1 MDEHSVGHTDAR
13 YARPGTSCLH
23 RSPEIAGCLSLHGCH
38 SMASDGR
45 SRIVQPMQVRHL
57 PRLTELRKQKR
68 LELYDVAALLR
79 ITEGQVR
86 RYENGQSV
94 IPTLRA
100 RILAEHFGVT
110 VEHLMGWDREPEP
123 TEERPAA

>member
-1 MDEHSVGHTDAR
+1 
-13 YARPGTSCLH
+13 
-23 RSPEIAGCLSLHGCH
+23 
-38 SMASDGR
+38 
-45 SRIVQPMQVRHL
+45 MQVRHF
-57 PRLTELRKQKR
+57 PRLTQLREKKG

-86 RYENGQSV
+86 RYENGASV

-100 RILAEHFGVT
+100 RVLAEHFGVS

-123 TEERPAA
+123 TEEAA